1 MPSLFDNRMQA
12 QKMLVAIYE
21 QIAAYRQLCDE
32 AGIAVPAELREFID
46 GRARADAAP
55 LPVGK
60 PNKGPAPRKTA
71 RAQVSGGKEA
81 AQKVPHGTVPPLPE
95 VRPRGV
101 PSDWISIPLADATM
115 QTLVLAT
122 LRAAGRA
129 MAPKEIEAAI
139 KGKGH
144 STSLGSITNI
154 GGRIEAI
161 QRGPSGWTLKASDKA
176 PVISEDSL
184 WGPPSVLTS
193 PELAAR
199 RRLAILHALRSLNA
213 DGVTAGEL
221 LTALGQCAWLRCPL
235 SKDVLKADLENLS
248 SGSSPRL
255 VRDGK
260 TWRLRLT

>member
-21 QIAAYRQLCDE
+21 QIAAYQHLCDE

-46 GRARADAAP
+46 GRSRVEAAP
-55 LPVGK
+55 AAAGK
-60 PNKGPAPRKTA
+60 ADKAPRRGQKQRGHAPRKET
-71 RAQVSGGKEA
+71 
-81 AQKVPHGTVPPLPE
+81 VPKAPNGAIPPLPE

-129 MAPKEIEAAI
+129 MAPKEIAAAI
-139 KGKGH
+139 QAKGH

-154 GGRIEAI
+154 GGRIDAI
-161 QRGPSGWTLKASDKA
+161 KRGPSGWTLLVPEKA
-176 PVISEDSL
+176 PVVGEDAL
-184 WGPPSVLTS
+184 WGAPSVLTS

-199 RRLAILHALRSLNA
+199 RRLAILHALRSLAA
-213 DGVTAGEL
+213 DGVMAAEL
-221 LTALGQCAWLRCPL
+221 LTALGQCDWLRCPL

-248 SGSSPRL
+248 RGSSPRL

-260 TWRLRLT
+260 KWRLRVT